1 MERIAADAVTF
12 DDVLLVPSF
21 SEVLPSDVS
30 LRSKL
35 TRNISLNI
43 PMVAAA
49 MDTVTESRLAIAL
62 AQEGGIGIV
71 HKNMSLESQAKE
83 VRAVKKFE
91 SGIIRDPVTISPAAS
106 LNDLINL
113 TSENNIS
120 GVPVVDGD
128 DLVGII
134 TSRDIRFETRRD
146 IQVKD
151 VMTPKERL
159 VTATEGTDFSIIQSL
174 LHEHRI
180 EKVLIVDKEFKLTG
194 MITVKDIAKAEAFP
208 MACKDVL
215 GQLRGGAS
223 DPLLSRQHHC

>member
-35 TRNISLNI
+35 TRNIDLNI

-159 VTATEGTDFSIIQSL
+159 VTATEGADFSIIQSL
-174 LHEHRI
+174 LHLS
-180 EKVLIVDKEFKLTG
+180 LIH
-194 MITVKDIAKAEAFP
+194 I
-208 MACKDVL
+208 
-215 GQLRGGAS
+215 
-223 DPLLSRQHHC
+223 

>member
-35 TRNISLNI
+35 TRNIDLNI

-113 TSENNIS
+113 TSEKEGTNK
-120 GVPVVDGD
+120 
-128 DLVGII
+128 
-134 TSRDIRFETRRD
+134 TSSN
-146 IQVKD
+146 
-151 VMTPKERL
+151 
-159 VTATEGTDFSIIQSL
+159 VTASEAIRSIFWSPKTKSL
-174 LHEHRI
+174 SMTI
-180 EKVLIVDKEFKLTG
+180 D
-194 MITVKDIAKAEAFP
+194 
-208 MACKDVL
+208 DVNHPTQQRPDRNSENQRRTFIRNL
-215 GQLRGGAS
+215 
-223 DPLLSRQHHC
+223 

>member
-1 MERIAADAVTF
+1 MKSSEIRYN
-12 DDVLLVPSF
+12 F
-21 SEVLPSDVS
+21 S
-30 LRSKL
+30 
-35 TRNISLNI
+35 
-43 PMVAAA
+43 
-49 MDTVTESRLAIAL
+49 
-62 AQEGGIGIV
+62 
-71 HKNMSLESQAKE
+71 
-83 VRAVKKFE
+83 
-91 SGIIRDPVTISPAAS
+91 AAS

-159 VTATEGTDFSIIQSL
+159 VTATEGADFSIIQSL
-174 LHEHRI
+174 LHEHRM
-180 EKVLIVDKEFKLTG
+180 KVLIVDEKFKLAG

-208 MACKDVL
+208 MACKDAL
-215 GQLRGGAS
+215 GQLRVGAS
-223 DPLLSRQHHC
+223 VGLEATQMIGWPPLLRPGLISSSSILLTGTQGGVRSGKLDQAKVPGT